1 MPSPTCL
8 VHTKPGTG
16 TWTRAELVNPGI
28 LSGPVSNQLKEPGDV
43 VRLADPASS
52 ITLLQRQMGLTF
64 KVASSDQEH
73 KLRPLMLDSVVHSLR
88 AMQGLE
94 PRSPQ
99 GSDPS
104 SLSELGSLIY
114 SVVAASNR
122 VDWKPQRDGCQLHIH
137 REISFLSQG
146 CN

>member
-8 VHTKPGTG
+8 VQTKPGTG

-28 LSGPVSNQLKEPGDV
+28 LSSPVSNQFKEPGDV
-43 VRLADPASS
+43 VRLADPASF
-52 ITLLQRQMGLTF
+52 ITLLQLQMGLTF

-88 AMQGLE
+88 VMQGLE

-114 SVVAASNR
+114 SVDAATNR
-122 VDWKPQRDGCQLHIH
+122 VDWKPSAMDFSC
-137 REISFLSQG
+137 ISIEKYLS
-146 CN
+146 